1 MAEGTVLLQAKRRT
15 QVGKQVVKA
24 MRHRGTL
31 PAVVYGEKASSVACS
46 VDQKAFVTLLHEHGR
61 NAIINLTMENGD
73 GHATLIKEIQRH
85 PVGGHILHVDF
96 HRISLTQKIVVA
108 VPVEVVGT
116 AAGVRNDGGILE
128 HLLHEVEVECLPTE
142 IPERIVY
149 DVSSLGIH
157 DIVHTSD
164 LVAEGDVRIVTESDR
179 PVIMVVPPTVR
190 RDEEEE
196 EEGAEEAEAAE
207 EELQEPEV
215 IERGKR
221 DEEEDEA

>member
-15 QVGKQVVKA
+15 QVGKQMAKA
-24 MRHRGTL
+24 MRNQGAL
-31 PAVVYGEKASSVACS
+31 PAVVYGEKASPVTCS
-46 VDQKAFVTLLHEHGR
+46 VDQKAFVTILHEHGR
-61 NAIINLTMENGD
+61 NAIVDLTMEDGE

-85 PVGGHILHVDF
+85 PVSGHIFHVDF

-128 HLLHEVEVECLPTE
+128 HLLHDVDVECLPTA
-142 IPERIVY
+142 IPERIAY
-149 DVSSLGIH
+149 DVSALSIH
-157 DIVHTSD
+157 DIVHASD
-164 LVAEGDVRIVTESDR
+164 LVVGDDVRIVTEADR

-190 RDEEEE
+190 RDEDEE
-196 EEGAEEAEAAE
+196 AEEAEEAAE